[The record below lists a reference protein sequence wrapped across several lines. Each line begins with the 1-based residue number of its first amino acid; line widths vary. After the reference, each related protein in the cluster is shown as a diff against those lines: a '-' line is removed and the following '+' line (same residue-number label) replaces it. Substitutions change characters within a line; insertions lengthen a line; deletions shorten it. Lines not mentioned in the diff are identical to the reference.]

1 MAGEQTSGDPLF
13 GVTTNQAWCAS
24 TGCEGD
30 YTPFVFSKA
39 FGDGGTIYTLGSDL
53 LQADINLSALGYG
66 YLFVPQGVLNLF
78 DPDQY
83 SAAVM
88 LAVQG
93 GPSVSLNLS
102 SLTGADLPVNIT
114 DTLTGG
120 VQYTDSQETEAGSFG
135 ETVGVTGSLTSGF
148 VVNTLPG
155 GPITLAQAYYTPG
168 LMITWN
174 TEGNPGSLGMSY
186 SAYSSTTYATEQDL
200 ASIFDTQI
208 GGNASLTATV
218 TPSTSVSWGLFYKDL
233 SVFQLSVGYQN
244 PISAGLTIPLNDFS
258 QTSLSLTSQGTLTAS
273 AALIPGI
280 TSHLSWSGS
289 YPVYS
294 VTDQIQPAS
303 SL

>member
-1 MAGEQTSGDPLF
+1 
-13 GVTTNQAWCAS
+13 
-24 TGCEGD
+24 
-30 YTPFVFSKA
+30 
-39 FGDGGTIYTLGSDL
+39 
-53 LQADINLSALGYG
+53 
-66 YLFVPQGVLNLF
+66 
-78 DPDQY
+78 
-83 SAAVM
+83 
-88 LAVQG
+88 
-93 GPSVSLNLS
+93 
-102 SLTGADLPVNIT
+102 
-114 DTLTGG
+114 
-120 VQYTDSQETEAGSFG
+120 
-135 ETVGVTGSLTSGF
+135 
-148 VVNTLPG
+148 
-155 GPITLAQAYYTPG
+155 
-168 LMITWN
+168 MITWN